1 MRSIYHYRNLSFHFI
16 AHILIYMPFFPCNH
30 AWTICLGFA
39 FLEIDMLGANI
50 FMLVAG
56 FQCWRDR
63 AVSVETCD
71 IFCQIWTRLQL
82 PRLAF
87 FLLWKFKLFSW
98 HRIMFLSGAL
108 QLGAHWRC
116 MQTAMWSSIVSLHGG
131 GLSSQDIC
139 GQIWAQD
146 IGSLLY
152 IFVFGN
158 YGCLINLHAPRLIF
172 RCSEIL
178 I

>member
-108 QLGAHWRC
+108 QGLVPIDVACRLQCGPRSSLFMEEGYHHKTFAARFGHRISDHFYIYLFLVI
-116 MQTAMWSSIVSLHGG
+116 MDVWSTYMHH
-131 GLSSQDIC
+131 D
-139 GQIWAQD
+139 
-146 IGSLLY
+146 
-152 IFVFGN
+152 
-158 YGCLINLHAPRLIF
+158 
-172 RCSEIL
+172 
-178 I
+178 